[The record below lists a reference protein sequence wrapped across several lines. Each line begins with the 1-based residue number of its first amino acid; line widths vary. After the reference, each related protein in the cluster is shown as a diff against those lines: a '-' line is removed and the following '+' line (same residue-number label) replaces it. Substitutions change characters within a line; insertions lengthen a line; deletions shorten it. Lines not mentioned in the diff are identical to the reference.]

1 MDNKEI
7 TSSNKE
13 RGWSGSLSTFQKE
26 FNRMFDD
33 FFKGIEHAPSLFKK
47 DLSLFDPSVDVSE
60 NEKEILVTAELPG
73 VDEKDVELTISKN
86 NLIIEGEKK
95 KESEEKNKD
104 YYRKEISYGSFRQVL
119 PLPAEV
125 DESKIEANY
134 QKGVLKIKL
143 PKTAKAQEETKKIP
157 IKAEIG
163 RASCRERV

>member
-13 RGWSGSLSTFQKE
+13 RGWGGSLSTFQKE

-33 FFKGIEHAPSLFKK
+33 FFKGIEHTPSLFKK
-47 DLSLFDPSVDVSE
+47 DLTLFDPSVDVSE

-86 NLIIEGEKK
+86 NLIIKGEKK
-95 KESEEKNKD
+95 KETEEKNKD

-157 IKAEIG
+157 IKAG
-163 RASCRERV
+163 